1 MKDLLT
7 LIITGLSGAGKTTAL
22 RAVEDLG
29 FYCVDNLPLPLLG
42 QFVDT
47 MKAEPGVDRAA
58 LVVDARL
65 RTYIEGYLQ
74 AFNGLA
80 TRGDLLELIY
90 LDARDEVLIQRF
102 SQTRRRHPLGG
113 DDLVAGLK
121 MERDLLAPLRDR
133 ATHLLDTSDL
143 TVHQLK
149 HVIQDRY
156 ALHGSQGLVVSF
168 TSFGFRYGL
177 PTHADLVF
185 DVRFLPNPYFVEE
198 LRPLTGM
205 DPKVSEYVLR
215 AEDAGRL
222 VQQVEQMLAFLL
234 PRYEAEGKVYLT
246 VGIGCTGGR
255 HRSVA
260 IAEELGRRLGQER
273 PVQVRH
279 RDSER

>member
-1 MKDLLT
+1 VKDLLT

-29 FYCVDNLPLPLLG
+29 FYCADNLPLSLLEP
-42 QFVDT
+42 FVET
-47 MKAEPGVDRAA
+47 MKDDPDVERAA

-65 RTYIEGYLQ
+65 SGHIQGYSDAVSALRR
-74 AFNGLA
+74 
-80 TRGDLLELIY
+80 RGDLHELVY

-113 DDLVAGLK
+113 NDLSAGLAK
-121 MERDLLAPLRDR
+121 ERDLLAGLRDR
-133 ATHLLDTSDL
+133 STLCLDTSDL

-149 HVIQDRY
+149 GVIQDRY
-156 ALHGSQGLVVSF
+156 ALQDSPGLVVSF

-185 DVRFLPNPYFVEE
+185 DVRFLRNPYFVEG
-198 LRPLTGM
+198 LRPLTGL
-205 DPKVSEYVLR
+205 DPRVSDYVLQ
-215 AEDAGRL
+215 AEDAERFL
-222 VQQVEQMLAFLL
+222 EHVEGMLAFLL

-246 VGIGCTGGR
+246 VAIGCTGGR

-260 IAEELGRRLGQER
+260 LAEELGRRVGEGR
-273 PVQVRH
+273 PVNVRH
-279 RDSER
+279 RDTQV

>member
-29 FYCVDNLPLPLLG
+29 FYCVDNLPFSLLG

-65 RTYIEGYLQ
+65 RSSLSEYIQAFTALQ
-74 AFNGLA
+74 A
-80 TRGDLLELIY
+80 RGDLLELVY
-90 LDARDEVLIQRF
+90 LDARDEVLTQRF

-113 DDLVAGLK
+113 DDLSAGITR
-121 MERDLLAPLRDR
+121 ERDLLAGLRDR
-133 ATHLLDTSDL
+133 ATHCLDTSDL

-149 HVIQDRY
+149 GVFQDRY
-156 ALHGSQGLVVSF
+156 ALHDSVGLVVSF

-185 DVRFLPNPYFVEE
+185 DVRFLQNPYFVEE
-198 LRPLTGM
+198 LRPLTGE
-205 DPKVSEYVLR
+205 DPRVANYVLGN
-215 AEDAGRL
+215 EDAEQL
-222 VQQVEQMLAFLL
+222 MEHVEGMLAFLL

-246 VGIGCTGGR
+246 VAIGCTGGQ

-260 IAEELGRRLGQER
+260 IAEELARRVGQGRA
-273 PVQVRH
+273 VMVRH
-279 RDSER
+279 RDAGR

>member
-29 FYCVDNLPLPLLG
+29 FYCVDNLPFSLLG

-65 RTYIEGYLQ
+65 RSSLSEYIQ
-74 AFNGLA
+74 AYSALHA
-80 TRGDLLELIY
+80 RGDLLELVY
-90 LDARDEVLIQRF
+90 LDARDEVLTQRF

-113 DDLVAGLK
+113 DDLQAGLK
-121 MERDLLAPLRDR
+121 QERDLLAGLRDLS
-133 ATHLLDTSDL
+133 THCLDTSDL

-149 HVIQDRY
+149 GVIQDRY
-156 ALHGSQGLVVSF
+156 ALHDSVGLVVSF

-185 DVRFLPNPYFVEE
+185 DVRFLQNPYFVDE

-205 DPKVSEYVLR
+205 DPRVSNYVLGT
-215 AEDAGRL
+215 EDAERL
-222 VQQVEQMLAFLL
+222 MEHVEGLLSFLL
-234 PRYEAEGKVYLT
+234 PRYEEEGKVYLT
-246 VGIGCTGGR
+246 VAMGCTGGQ

-260 IAEELGRRLGQER
+260 IAEELSRRVGHTR
-273 PVQVRH
+273 PVKVRH
-279 RDSER
+279 RDAGR

>member
-1 MKDLLT
+1 MKELLT

-29 FYCVDNLPLPLLG
+29 FYCSDNLPLSLLEP
-42 QFVDT
+42 FVET
-47 MKAEPGVDRAA
+47 MKDDPEVERAA

-65 RTYIEGYLQ
+65 SSHIQGYSDAVSALRR
-74 AFNGLA
+74 
-80 TRGDLLELIY
+80 RGDLHELVY

-113 DDLVAGLK
+113 NDLSAGLAK
-121 MERDLLAPLRDR
+121 ERDLLAGLRDR
-133 ATHLLDTSDL
+133 STLCLDTSDL

-149 HVIQDRY
+149 GVIQDRY
-156 ALHGSQGLVVSF
+156 ALQDSPGLVVSF

-185 DVRFLPNPYFVEE
+185 DVRFLSNPYFVEG
-198 LRPLTGM
+198 LRPLTGL
-205 DPKVSEYVLR
+205 DPRVSDYVLQ
-215 AEDAGRL
+215 AEDAEQFL
-222 VQQVEQMLAFLL
+222 EHVEGMLAFLL

-246 VGIGCTGGR
+246 VAIGCTGGR

-260 IAEELGRRLGQER
+260 LAEELGRRVGEGR
-273 PVQVRH
+273 PVNVRH
-279 RDSER
+279 RDTQA